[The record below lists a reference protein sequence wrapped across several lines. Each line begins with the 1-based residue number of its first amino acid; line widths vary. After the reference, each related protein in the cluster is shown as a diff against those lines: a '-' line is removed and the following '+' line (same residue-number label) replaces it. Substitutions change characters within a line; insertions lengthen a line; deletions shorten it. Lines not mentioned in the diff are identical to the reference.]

1 MSIRTWGKRLLKGL
15 LVVVLAYLGA
25 GTGLSLWP
33 APGFSTVA
41 DGSPEAA
48 RAAGLSLEQVY
59 AFEERHFAMRDGER
73 LFARRFPTAD
83 PTLTLLIVHG
93 MAGESSQFNRTAG
106 LLREATGA
114 EVYAL
119 DLRGHGRSG
128 GRAGD
133 VDHIGQYEQDLVDV
147 VSTLRKERPDGA
159 LVLSG
164 HSMGGAIAQRYAQL
178 ADSPSVDGYLLFA
191 PLLGP
196 GSPTSR
202 TEPPPE
208 SREEEPWLKLDV
220 PRIIGLVMLNAV
232 GVTGLNALPTMVCHV
247 TEDARVG
254 SYTFRAMASAG
265 PDDYVDGVAA
275 LDAPVLVIVGSEDE
289 AFHADEYAP
298 VVAAHAQVLGRVEVV
313 DGANHNG
320 VHHDPRAIAL
330 TAEWLS
336 GPGSR
341 SALETPPADVAAVHC
356 RPIKVW

>member
-1 MSIRTWGKRLLKGL
+1 MMLRTVGRWFLKAL
-15 LVVVLAYLGA
+15 LVLVLVYF
-25 GTGLSLWP
+25 GTAIGMSAWP
-33 APGFSTVA
+33 VPGFSTVA

-59 AFEERHFAMRDGER
+59 PFEERHFGTRDGEM
-73 LFARRFPTAD
+73 LFARHFPAEN
-83 PTLTLLIVHG
+83 PALTLLIVHG

-106 LLREATGA
+106 RLREATGA
-114 EVYAL
+114 EVFAL

-147 VSTLRKERPDGA
+147 VSTLRAERPGGSF
-159 LVLSG
+159 VLSG

-178 ADSPSVDGYLLFA
+178 ADSPPVDGYLLFA

-196 GSPTSR
+196 GAPTTR

-208 SREEEPWLKLDV
+208 SRGEEPWLKLDV
-220 PRIIGLVMLNAV
+220 PRIIGLFMLNAV

-265 PDDYVDGVAA
+265 PDDYVEGVAA
-275 LDAPVLVIVGSEDE
+275 LDAPLLVIVGSEDE

-298 VVAAHAQVLGRVEVV
+298 VVAAHARVPGRVELVE
-313 DGANHNG
+313 GASHNG
-320 VHHDPRAIAL
+320 VHHDPRAITW

-336 GPGSR
+336 GLGSANPG
-341 SALETPPADVAAVHC
+341 VAAAGS
-356 RPIKVW
+356 